1 MFAEFFSGL
10 SLGAASI
17 LTNVCLL
24 PLYPGMIAFLAGNA
38 DNQRARGAMAWLGLL
53 VLAGV
58 LTLMLALGVFFYLIQ
73 REMSSIF
80 PVLLPLIYVTVIVLG
95 GFMLAGRSPFERL
108 TTMQAPVL
116 RNPYAMAYVYGL
128 LLAPMTLPCAGPV
141 LTTGLVLAA
150 NNTAALAEQL
160 LYFLGFGLGF
170 GWPLVLAAP
179 AGSTLTAPFSRR
191 ADAASYADYA
201 RRRSSAAGDWAV
213 RTVRNPAQLLPRCL
227 ESTRANLCG
236 SPLYPLQSFAV

>member
-1 MFAEFFSGL
+1 VFAEFFAGL

-24 PLYPGMIAFLAGNA
+24 PLYPGMIAFMAGNA

-58 LTLMLALGVFFYLIQ
+58 LTLMLVLGVFFYLIQ

-170 GWPLVLAAP
+170 GWPLVLLP
-179 AGSTLTAPFSRR
+179 
-191 ADAASYADYA
+191 
-201 RRRSSAAGDWAV
+201 
-213 RTVRNPAQLLPRCL
+213 LLAL
-227 ESTRANLCG
+227 
-236 SPLYPLQSFAV
+236 PLQRRFLGVLTQHHTLITRVAGVLLLAIGLFGLYEILPNYFPAA